1 MIQHSKMRMAKRGL
15 YMRQA
20 EIIYLSEENIADFFA
35 LATEYL
41 PGSDEEKMR
50 RRAGR
55 YPRAFVALVTE
66 GELAGVAF
74 GWPRELDAPEDKS
87 FSLDGIAV
95 REPYQRNGYGRLLLD
110 AFLSAAKEYGYSLVS
125 VGSAGGYV
133 ETFYIENGFIP
144 TEYKIYT
151 ENGIKSVH
159 KFADLEDYRDYARP
173 SEDGFVVLERYL

>member
-1 MIQHSKMRMAKRGL
+1 MQHSNKRTAKRGF

-20 EIIYLSEENIADFFA
+20 EIVYLSEENIADFFA

-41 PGSDEEKMR
+41 PGSDEEKIR

-87 FSLDGIAV
+87 F
-95 REPYQRNGYGRLLLD
+95 RWT
-110 AFLSAAKEYGYSLVS
+110 
-125 VGSAGGYV
+125 GS
-133 ETFYIENGFIP
+133 P
-144 TEYKIYT
+144 
-151 ENGIKSVH
+151 
-159 KFADLEDYRDYARP
+159 
-173 SEDGFVVLERYL
+173 